1 MWTKRSVNMSSFPS
15 VEFKN
20 EEVHSQIWR
29 FRYLFGVVQVCS
41 VHAVLLVSIC
51 RYRKGKSVGPL
62 LFIRTI
68 SLFPRLVPHEQS
80 PESHIVQSCRKNWGC
95 IAIQHRTVLKEHGV
109 FHTPTIYGT
118 NVLLIRCFPAGK
130 VKTRNSATR
139 KRAGKVILV
148 WLLQGDSSLNQK
160 IIFPKVISQ
169 YLSEICSRMNVCKCV
184 YVFYFPNCQPENVIS
199 VVTTYWRDNQS

>member
-1 MWTKRSVNMSSFPS
+1 MWTRTKPSVNMSSFPS
-15 VEFKN
+15 VEFRN
-20 EEVHSQIWR
+20 EDVHSQIWR
-29 FRYLFGVVQVCS
+29 FHYLFVVMRVCS

-62 LFIRTI
+62 LFIRTM
-68 SLFPRLVPHEQS
+68 SLFPCLLPHEQS

-95 IAIQHRTVLKEHGV
+95 IAAQYCTVLKEHGV

-139 KRAGKVILV
+139 KRAGKARLV

-160 IIFPKVISQ
+160 IIFPKVKSQ
-169 YLSEICSRMNVCKCV
+169 YLSEICYSWMCVCV
-184 YVFYFPNCQPENVIS
+184 
-199 VVTTYWRDNQS
+199 